1 MDKTGRPTEGWMDLQ
16 ALRYVVTLA
25 EELHFGRAARAHY
38 ISPQPFGQR
47 VQKLEREL
55 GLRLFDR
62 TSRRVVVTPAGER
75 FVERAR
81 LVLSELD
88 GLRNDAAP
96 RLRAADRVLRVG
108 VLGFGAGDH
117 WPALRAAVAA
127 QHPELAMEFRD
138 LDLVD
143 QYDAVRRGEVDVAIV
158 QFVGGLD
165 GLEFDEILT
174 TPRVAVVPAAS
185 VWSDAVWLTARD
197 LDDVPWLEIGDV
209 EPGLRSWAGSATGS
223 GTVSVRH
230 PAAIPAAVATTG
242 RVCLH
247 AAEAARYYP
256 RPDVRFVPVE
266 GEPVRIAVATRS
278 DDVRPAVSSFRR
290 AADAVRSVTA
300 A

>member
-1 MDKTGRPTEGWMDLQ
+1 MDVQ

-25 EELHFGRAARAHY
+25 EELHFGRAAQAHY

-55 GLRLFDR
+55 GVRLFDR
-62 TSRRVVVTPAGER
+62 TSRRVMLTPVGER

-81 LVLSELD
+81 LVLTEFDRLLSDPL
-88 GLRNDAAP
+88 P
-96 RLRAADRVLRVG
+96 RVAVADRVVTVG
-108 VLGFGAGDH
+108 VLGFGAGDR

-127 QHPELAMEFRD
+127 QHPHLAMEFRD

-158 QFVGGLD
+158 QCVGGLD
-165 GLEFDEILT
+165 GLEFVEVLT

-185 VWSDAVWLTARD
+185 VWADADVLTASD
-197 LDDVPWLEIGDV
+197 LDDLPWLEIGGL
-209 EPGLRSWAGSATGS
+209 EPGLRSWAGSVTGS
-223 GTVSVRH
+223 GPVSVRH

-242 RVCLH
+242 RVSLH

-256 RPDVRFVPVE
+256 RPDVRFVPVD
-266 GEPVRIAVATRS
+266 GEPVRIAVASRS
-278 DDVRPAVSSFRR
+278 DDDRPAVSAFRR
-290 AADAVRSVTA
+290 AAHAVRAVTA